1 MHAAGGRDSFW
12 RMRFLFLTG
21 LAALALGSV
30 AAIGCNEESTND
42 ANGTSSGSSGAG
54 GDDGG
59 SSSGSSSGASSSG
72 GGGGS
77 GTFWFISRK
86 TQHVGVSDLSG
97 TDIWSELVEEGEL
110 SALTIGAGSAW
121 VLTKEG
127 NLRRYDLSTHALVT
141 TIAAVAK
148 NPHYM
153 TFVAGAV
160 WVTDDNDG
168 SECKDADNG
177 PTKLLRVDPASN
189 EVVARIPV
197 TATSDFPCNRFD
209 GLGTD
214 GTLLYPLI
222 NNNFG
227 VTAVDPA
234 TNTVTKRAALGTG
247 GGYGAGYLAVGSGT
261 LWVHDTN
268 AKTLIA
274 VDPSTLAVKT
284 TTPLSADYL
293 GEQMVASATAVV
305 MDKPGETVLR
315 VDAAD
320 PAKQEEKTLADS
332 PDAFILHDGTLYAT
346 VRHDLSAN
354 LLTLDQ
360 ATLAESKRVE
370 LPPLSSIDELVFVP

>member
-1 MHAAGGRDSFW
+1 
-12 RMRFLFLTG
+12 MRFFFLTG
-21 LAALALGSV
+21 FAALALVGV
-30 AAIGCNEESTND
+30 VAIGCNEESTNA
-42 ANGTSSGSSGAG
+42 ANGTSSGSSG

-59 SSSGSSSGASSSG
+59 SSSGSSSGASSG
-72 GGGGS
+72 G

-86 TQHVGVSDLSG
+86 PQHVGVSDLSG
-97 TDIWSELVEEGEL
+97 ADIWSELVEEGEL

-127 NLRRYDLSTHALVT
+127 NLRRYDLTTHELVK
-141 TIAAVAK
+141 TIASVAK
-148 NPHYM
+148 NPRYM
-153 TFVAGAV
+153 TFTAGSV
-160 WVTDDNDG
+160 WLTDDNDG
-168 SECKDADNG
+168 SACKDVENG

-227 VTAVDPA
+227 ITAVDPA
-234 TNTVTKRAALGTG
+234 TNKVTKRAALGAG
-247 GGYGAGYLAVGSGT
+247 GGYGAGYLAVGSGA

-293 GEQMVASATAVV
+293 GEQMVASATAIV
-305 MDKPGETVLR
+305 MDKPGTTVLR

-320 PAKQEEKTLADS
+320 PTKQEEMTFADA
-332 PDAFILHDGTLYAT
+332 PDAFILHDGALYAT

-354 LLTLDQ
+354 LLTLDPS
-360 ATLAESKRVE
+360 TLAESKRVE
-370 LPPLSSIDELVFVP
+370 LPLFSGVDELVFVP